1 MKLLFLRV
9 SRTLLAFALALSFG
23 LPSVALAQ
31 SQYAGAIAGTVVDAT
46 TGVAL
51 SGVEVRVVH
60 TNLTTR
66 TDAAGKFRFDS
77 LAPGRY
83 VLSLTRNDYQPG
95 ASDTIAVNAQAVA
108 VTLSLHRATSNLHTI
123 AQTATRAS
131 DSLEQASTFTK
142 TVNTEQLDRE
152 GITRIADALETLPG
166 VNNGITGNTASLA
179 DDINLNIRGIGTLET
194 EAAIDGHPIAYGVKG
209 GYNYNLSPVYPYQSA
224 TVLYG
229 SASNLVGV
237 DAIGGVIDFRT
248 LDPTPTFQGSVT
260 QGFGTF
266 NQLST
271 DIRATDTEGKLG
283 YALAYGVGYLDGP
296 FRNATFYQPGAA
308 FDQSV
313 LSGPIHQLGVY
324 TDDSA
329 TTTRGGLVKLQY
341 NFDPKNSI
349 TYTMVNSQR
358 WEDKTGNGDGD
369 FLPYPT
375 ALALGKQLLSSYSPK
390 TTSSFVCPKG
400 TFPATNALG
409 LLNGFGPNGQPDGGI
424 TCQTPSQYAAFNT
437 GWQGAGPSWQAF
449 HLFDNSLTYQ
459 YQTGYSV
466 FRTTFYNSFY
476 GNPWDRTFQLPN
488 YGYPGS
494 NASWRDTGV
503 NESGFISSNSW
514 LGTNND
520 FELGTS
526 YMNDAYFLNQY
537 ANNDGS
543 LSTSSSD
550 PYVNETAFFAR
561 DVYHPQNSPLAA
573 FANIW
578 DKHASA
584 TNTTYVDGRVSV
596 VDRTNSHDVVRAS
609 WGSTTTQPSQDML
622 NKTYVPNDD
631 IIGAGGGSRIDCDGL
646 NSIGSIPTSS
656 LMPERGV
663 DEEIAYTHRWQG
675 DSLTQLT
682 LYNTNVFD
690 KLYSTI
696 VSTSQAGTGF
706 IPPGLLQEFLQA
718 VGAKCGNAIAP
729 SLLGLTGNFNVGTL
743 RARGADLSG
752 RARVSR
758 RFYFDYDWALTSSSL
773 LGANVNLLEANNT
786 LILGSQIAR
795 VPLHTANVSADYT
808 IGRGLDL
815 RYTLYTVSAGNT
827 KSLPAYDYSNLT
839 AGYPIGNGVLTAT
852 VLNLFNQYAT
862 IAGLIGEGVPLP
874 LNQYASA
881 SAYTPYIG
889 EAADEQFGL
898 PFRTVY
904 FSYQFLVGKP

>member
-1 MKLLFLRV
+1 VKLIFLRA
-9 SRTLLAFALALSFG
+9 SRMLLAFALALSCG
-23 LPSVALAQ
+23 LPSVAIAQ
-31 SQYAGAIAGTVVDAT
+31 SQYTGALAGTVVDAT
-46 TGVAL
+46 TGVPI
-51 SGVEVRVVH
+51 SGVDVTAVGTH
-60 TNLTTR
+60 LTTK
-66 TDAAGKFRFDS
+66 TDGAGHFQFDKM
-77 LAPGRY
+77 APRRY
-83 VLSLTRNDYQPG
+83 VLSLKRNDYQPG
-95 ASDTIAVNAQAVA
+95 VSEPITVNGQLVRT
-108 VTLSLHRATSNLHTI
+108 TLSLHRATSNLHTI
-123 AQTATRAS
+123 AETSSRAS

-152 GITRIADALETLPG
+152 GITRIADALRTLPG
-166 VNNGITGNTASLA
+166 VNNGITGDTASLA
-179 DDINLNIRGIGTLET
+179 DDVNLNIRGIGTLET
-194 EAAIDGHPIAYGVKG
+194 EAAIDGHPIAYGIKG

-237 DAIGGVIDFRT
+237 DAIGGVVDFRT
-248 LDPTPTFQGSVT
+248 LDPTPTFQTSIT
-260 QGFGTF
+260 QGFGSF

-271 DIRATDTEGKLG
+271 SLRSTGTEGKLG
-283 YALAYGVGYLDGP
+283 FALAYGVGSLDGP
-296 FRNATFYQPGAA
+296 FRNANFYQPGAA

-313 LSGPIHQLGVY
+313 LSGPIHDLGVY
-324 TDDSA
+324 NDDST
-329 TTTRGGLVKLQY
+329 TTTRGGLVKLDY
-341 NFDPKNSI
+341 NFDPKNSV
-349 TYTMVNSQR
+349 TYTMVTSSR

-369 FLPYPT
+369 FLPYST
-375 ALALGKQLLSSYSPK
+375 ALARGSQQLAAYTPGTATFK
-390 TTSSFVCPKG
+390 CPKG

-424 TCQTPSQYAAFNT
+424 TCQTPAQYAAFNT
-437 GWQGAGPSWQAF
+437 GWQGAGPAWQAF
-449 HLFDNSLTYQ
+449 HLYDNSLTYQ

-466 FRTTFYNSFY
+466 FRTTFYNSLY
-476 GNPWDRTFQLPN
+476 DNPWDRTFQLPN

-520 FELGTS
+520 FEVGTS
-526 YMNDAYFLNQY
+526 YMNDAYFLTQH
-537 ANNDGS
+537 ANDDGS
-543 LSTSSSD
+543 LSSSSSD

-596 VDRTNSHDVVRAS
+596 VDRTSSHDVVRAS

-622 NKTYVPNDD
+622 NKSYLPNDD
-631 IIGAGGGSRIDCDGL
+631 IIGAGGGAAITCDGL
-646 NSIGSIPTSS
+646 NSIGTVPTSA

-663 DEEIAYTHRWQG
+663 DEELAYTHRWEG
-675 DSLTQLT
+675 DSITQLT

-696 VSTSQAGTGF
+696 VSTSQTGTGF
-706 IPPGLLQEFLQA
+706 IPPNLLQEFLQA
-718 VGAKCGNAIAP
+718 VGSKCGNAIAP

-773 LGANVNLLEANNT
+773 LGANLQLLEDNNA
-786 LILGSQIAR
+786 LIPGSQIAR
-795 VPLHTANVSADYT
+795 VPLHTANVAADYT

-815 RYTLYTVSAGNT
+815 RYTLYTVSAGNS
-827 KSLPAYDYSNLT
+827 KDLPAYDYSNFS
-839 AGYPIGNGVLTAT
+839 AGYPIGNGVLTGT
-852 VLNLFNQYAT
+852 VLNLFNQYAS
-862 IAGLIGEGVPLP
+862 IAGLIGEGLPLP
-874 LNQYASA
+874 LNQYARP

-889 EAADEQFGL
+889 AAATEWFGL
-898 PFRTVY
+898 PFRSVY